1 MSMVKHPD
9 EKKLLSLKHDRR
21 NVYGENY
28 KSSRKNIPLSKRRS
42 NKSARASVAQVL
54 FRQSGPT
61 NDIDFDGTQ
70 DVVAAKEILIR
81 RKRFKK
87 RPDAPL
93 FTVLV
98 ESKTELPAGSIPWE
112 TNVSM
117 RNVIRIRQMLRD
129 RNGK

>member
-1 MSMVKHPD
+1 MSTVKHPD

-21 NVYGENY
+21 NVYGEND

-61 NDIDFDGTQ
+61 NDIDLDGTQ
-70 DVVAAKEILIR
+70 DVVAAKEILSR
-81 RKRFKK
+81 RKRFKN

-98 ESKTELPAGSIPWE
+98 ESKTELPVGSIPWKA
-112 TNVSM
+112 NVSM